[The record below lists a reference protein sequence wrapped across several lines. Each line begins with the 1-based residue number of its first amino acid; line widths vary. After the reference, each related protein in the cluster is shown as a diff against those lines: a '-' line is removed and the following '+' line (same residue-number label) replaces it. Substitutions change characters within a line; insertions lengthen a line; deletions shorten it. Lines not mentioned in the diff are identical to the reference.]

1 MLNSKILKEIF
12 NILGDF
18 SACSGFLCAA
28 ASPFILCPKAIG
40 SYQRTMLNGAPH
52 AGGHHRVAVHNLAFL
67 GCGFSGMCRHLENVL
82 VANSTVVEIKI
93 LKLKL
98 FFFKNS
104 VFRETQMLF
113 SHCVC
118 ALQRVFDK

>member
-1 MLNSKILKEIF
+1 MPKSDRILSKNNVEWS
-12 NILGDF
+12 
-18 SACSGFLCAA
+18 SAR
-28 ASPFILCPKAIG
+28 SPG
-40 SYQRTMLNGAPH
+40 SPRPA
-52 AGGHHRVAVHNLAFL
+52 AVHNLAFL